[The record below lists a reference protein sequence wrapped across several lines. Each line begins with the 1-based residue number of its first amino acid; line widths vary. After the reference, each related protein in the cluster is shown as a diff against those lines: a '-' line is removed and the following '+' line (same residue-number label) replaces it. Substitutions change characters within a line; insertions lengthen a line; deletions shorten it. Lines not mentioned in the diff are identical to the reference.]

1 MTAKASVAPGSSRIM
16 IIDSNLLTAEAI
28 VVALAQRNFGVQ
40 FIVSAG
46 TGDGRDLLGWDPDLA
61 VIDIDS
67 VSNAA
72 CIDCITHLNAAG
84 VPVAVM
90 GGNSNPYLVGQ
101 CLLAGASTVVDKSSP
116 LNDLLEA
123 IVRLLKGEEVLGQDE
138 RRRLAEPYQR
148 EIRARSARLTPFD
161 VLTFREKCVLSELM
175 EGNNAETIAQ
185 KASVSISTV
194 RSQIKA
200 ILQKLG
206 VNSQLAAVGL
216 ARQAEWSLGA
226 ADTGGR
232 SKPKPKR
239 SSARPAP
246 IRLSI
251 PA

>member
-1 MTAKASVAPGSSRIM
+1 MSANTPVVPSSSRIM

-28 VVALAQRNFGVQ
+28 VVALAQRNFSVQ

-46 TGDGRDLLGWDPDLA
+46 TGDARDLLGWDPDLA

-84 VPVAVM
+84 VRVAVM

-101 CLLAGASTVVDKSSP
+101 CLFVGASTVVDKSSP
-116 LNDLLEA
+116 LNDLLET
-123 IVRLLKGEEVLGQDE
+123 IVRLLRGEEVLGAEE
-138 RRRLAEPYQR
+138 RQRLSEPYQR

-161 VLTFREKCVLSELM
+161 VLTYREKCVLAELM
-175 EGNNAETIAQ
+175 EGNNAEKIAQ

-216 ARQAEWSLGA
+216 ARQAGWSLGA
-226 ADTGGR
+226 TDSGGR
-232 SKPKPKR
+232 SKPKPERSGGKR
-239 SSARPAP
+239 AP
-246 IRLSI
+246 IPLSI